1 MATLINLGD
10 GAGSTNGDTLYE
22 AFVKINTNYS
32 DLESTSNKSINVTT
46 DGASDTKYPSVKAV
60 KTYVDANITASELL
74 INKSINVTT
83 DGASDTKYPSVKA
96 VKTYVDANAGGMPY
110 KIYTALLEFVD
121 GSTINS
127 TVFQNTIGNGSKDGI
142 NDIAWSY
149 NSAAQPKAVMTNAPF
164 TNLKTLCSNSI
175 YNVNMNLQGI
185 RMTNQE
191 CRFYSNN
198 INTGASS
205 LSFVPYV
212 FVEIKV
218 YN

>member
-1 MATLINLGD
+1 MPIKRQDVNDDITAKVTGKTLAKSFSNIED
-10 GAGSTNGDTLYE
+10 GANRVLMMD
-22 AFVKINTNYS
+22 
-32 DLESTSNKSINVTT
+32 
-46 DGASDTKYPSVKAV
+46 
-60 KTYVDANITASELL
+60 YVDQEILKL
-74 INKSINVTT
+74 GV
-83 DGASDTKYPSVKA
+83 G
-96 VKTYVDANAGGMPY
+96 Y
-110 KIYTALLEFVD
+110 KIYTAFLEFVD
-121 GSTINS
+121 SSTIVS
-127 TVFQNTIGNGSKDGI
+127 TIFQNTIGDGSKDGV

-185 RMTNQE
+185 RINSQQ
-191 CRFYSNN
+191 CRFYSSNML
-198 INTGASS
+198 TGAAS